1 MEITETE
8 LKKISRVF
16 RIPEKTLSDFLQ
28 EEERKDK
35 LEDLK
40 KRVIESDGKAPDHLI
55 RAWQEICKTWSE
67 FEELFIMCEPDLKK
81 EKFFLAWLRSSSYY
95 KEKRDVY
102 LCLRED
108 PILAHKFITV
118 WIEEATTPEDIQEAI
133 SHLSKDDELYTKGVK
148 KIIKTYR

>member
-35 LEDLK
+35 LEDIK
-40 KRVIESDGKAPDHLI
+40 KRVIASNGQVLEEV
-55 RAWQEICKTWSE
+55 RAWQNACQTWNE
-67 FEELFIMCEPDLKK
+67 FEEFFILCEPDLKQ
-81 EKFFLAWLRSSSYY
+81 EKFFFDWLRSSSYY

-102 LCLRED
+102 LCLRGD
-108 PILAHKFITV
+108 PILAHKFITA
-118 WIEEATTPEDIQEAI
+118 WIEEANTPEDIQEAI